1 MKSKKCDLCGLPL
14 HYGNHTVKIQNQIL
28 HFCCRGCRMVYT
40 MLVEAADSP
49 DPVRFK
55 ETELYRRCI
64 AAGVVPTD
72 EMDLAEKYRSVAA
85 DSPSSET
92 RPSVEH
98 TLDVQFVIGG
108 MWCPACS
115 WVIHEAL
122 ERLEGVIEARCDF
135 ATDRLQCR
143 YDPTRLDPETIVA
156 TIRGLGYEPAD
167 VGGAAIDRREQSA
180 FVRLIITAL
189 LSANVMM
196 LSWSLYAGFFTSLE
210 ADDLY
215 FISVP
220 ILVMAS
226 IVMLYGGGAL
236 FRKAWWGVR
245 TGAPGM
251 EALVCLGAGSAYGY
265 SLINFWI
272 GSWHLY
278 FDTASMLITLV
289 LLGKSLES
297 KAKRNVRRDLESFL
311 ALQPGKVR
319 ICSDRYP
326 GGRFAAIDQLRP
338 AERFRVKDDE
348 IVPAD
353 GRVVSG
359 RALID
364 GSAVTGESR
373 PQNVSRGDN
382 IVSGTR
388 LLEGDVTVAAQKV
401 GADALLGEMI
411 AIIERGLSR
420 QTAVQNRT
428 DRILALFVPL
438 MILVAGITAA
448 LAYWLGLSLEQAFVR
463 GLTVLVIACPCAL
476 GIAIPLARIAGLSQA
491 GHKGILVRD
500 IEAFEQSK
508 PIDCVVI
515 DKTGTLTI
523 GQWPLTQV
531 NVHGDLDGHQV
542 MALAAGLERFSDHAV
557 ARSILDYARQ
567 HGIEPVRI
575 DDVQSEAKGMRGSH
589 QGRLVKIGSL
599 DFASGGRQDVRQI
612 EPEDPQLSH
621 IYLSLDHQIYATLG
635 FSDQLRHSAKETV
648 HRLYDSGIAL
658 FLVSGDAPGTTQ
670 ALAAEVGIGQ
680 AHGGLL
686 PQEKSELV
694 ERLQIKGHR
703 VAVLGDGI
711 NDAPAL
717 AQADLSVALH
727 HDSAL
732 TQQAAAV
739 TLMQSEPIQ
748 FIYFL
753 DLARR
758 VNRKVVQNLG
768 CAWIYNLVSI
778 PIAMSGLLNPLV
790 AVTAMLFSSL
800 TVIGNTLL
808 LVRRASDDS
817 DAGVEDGIPIGS

>member
-1 MKSKKCDLCGLPL
+1 
-14 HYGNHTVKIQNQIL
+14 
-28 HFCCRGCRMVYT
+28 
-40 MLVEAADSP
+40 
-49 DPVRFK
+49 
-55 ETELYRRCI
+55 
-64 AAGVVPTD
+64 
-72 EMDLAEKYRSVAA
+72 
-85 DSPSSET
+85 
-92 RPSVEH
+92 
-98 TLDVQFVIGG
+98 
-108 MWCPACS
+108 
-115 WVIHEAL
+115 
-122 ERLEGVIEARCDF
+122 LEGVIEARCDF
-135 ATDRLQCR
+135 ATDRLQCC
-143 YDPTRLDPETIVA
+143 YDPTRLDPETIAA
-156 TIRGLGYEPAD
+156 TISGLGYEAAD
-167 VGGAAIDRREQSA
+167 VGGAANDGRQQSE

-196 LSWSLYAGFFTSLE
+196 LSWSLYTGFFTSLE
-210 ADDLY
+210 ADDVY

-220 ILVMAS
+220 ILAMAS

-236 FRKAWWGVR
+236 FRKAWLGVR

-326 GGRFAAIDQLRP
+326 SGRFAAIDQLRP
-338 AERFRVKDDE
+338 ADRFRVKGDE

-353 GRVVSG
+353 GLVISG

-373 PQNVSRGDN
+373 PLNVSGGDN
-382 IVSGTR
+382 IISGTR
-388 LLEGDVTVAAQKV
+388 LLEGDVTVVAQKV

-411 AIIERGLSR
+411 AIIESGLSR

-428 DRILALFVPL
+428 DRILAFFVPL
-438 MILVAGITAA
+438 MILVAVMTSA
-448 LAYWLGLSLEQAFVR
+448 LGYWFGLSPEQAFVR

-491 GHKGILVRD
+491 GRKGILVRD
-500 IEAFEQSK
+500 IEAFEQAKS
-508 PIDCVVI
+508 INCVVM

-523 GQWPLTQV
+523 GQWLLTQV
-531 NVHGDLDGHQV
+531 KVHGDLDV
-542 MALAAGLERFSDHAV
+542 RKAVALAAGLEQFSVHAI
-557 ARSILDYARQ
+557 ARSILDYARR
-567 HGIEPVRI
+567 HNIDPARI
-575 DDVQSEAKGMRGSH
+575 DDAKSESKGIRGSH
-589 QGRLVKIGSL
+589 QGRLVKIGSM
-599 DFASGGRQDVRQI
+599 DFASGGRRDVRQI
-612 EPEDPQLSH
+612 EPEKNQLSH
-621 IYLSLDHQIYATLG
+621 VYLSLDHQICATLE
-635 FSDQLRHSAKETV
+635 FSDQLRRSAKESIR
-648 HRLYDSGIAL
+648 RLSRAGIAL
-658 FLVSGDAPGTTQ
+658 FLVSGDASGSTQ
-670 ALAAEVGIGQ
+670 ALAAEVGIEQ
-680 AHGGLL
+680 AYGGLL
-686 PQEKSELV
+686 PRQKSEFV
-694 ERLQIKGHR
+694 ERLQKKGYR

-732 TQQAAAV
+732 TSQAAAV
-739 TLMQSEPIQ
+739 TLMQSEPMQ
-748 FIYFL
+748 FISFM

-778 PIAMSGLLNPLV
+778 PIAMGGMLNPLV
-790 AVTAMLFSSL
+790 AVSAMLFSSL

-808 LVRRASDDS
+808 LVRHASDDS
-817 DAGVEDGIPIGS
+817 DAGDKGKWP

>member
-1 MKSKKCDLCGLPL
+1 
-14 HYGNHTVKIQNQIL
+14 
-28 HFCCRGCRMVYT
+28 MVYT
-40 MLVEAADSP
+40 MLAEDTDAS
-49 DPVRFK
+49 DPARFK
-55 ETELYRRCI
+55 ETEGYRRCV
-64 AAGVVPTD
+64 AAGVVPSD
-72 EMDLAEKYRSVAA
+72 EMDLAEKNWIAAA
-85 DSPSSET
+85 DSSLSET
-92 RPSVEH
+92 KSTVEH
-98 TLDVQFVIGG
+98 ALDVQFVIGG

-115 WVIHEAL
+115 WVIHAAL
-122 ERLEGVIEARCDF
+122 ERLDGMIGAKCDF

-156 TIRGLGYEPAD
+156 TISGLGYESAD
-167 VGGAAIDRREQSA
+167 IGGAASDRREQSA

-196 LSWSLYAGFFTSLE
+196 LSWSLYTGFFTSLE
-210 ADDLY
+210 TDDAY

-236 FRKAWWGVR
+236 FRKAWWGLR

-265 SLINFWI
+265 SLVNFWM

-297 KAKRNVRRDLESFL
+297 KAKRNVRRDLESFM

-326 GGRFAAIDQLRP
+326 SGRFAAIDRLRP
-338 AERFRVKDDE
+338 EDRFRVKDDE

-382 IVSGTR
+382 IISGTR
-388 LLEGDVTVAAQKV
+388 LLEGDVTVVAQKV

-411 AIIERGLSR
+411 AIIERGLSK
-420 QTAVQNRT
+420 QTTAQNRT

-438 MILVAGITAA
+438 MILVAVMTAA
-448 LAYWLGLSLEQAFVR
+448 LAYWLGLSPEKAFVR

-491 GHKGILVRD
+491 GRKGILVRD
-500 IEAFEQSK
+500 IEAFERVKS
-508 PIDCVVI
+508 IDCVVM

-523 GQWPLTQV
+523 GQWPLTRV
-531 NVHGDLDGHQV
+531 NVHGDLDVHQAV
-542 MALAAGLERFSDHAV
+542 ALAAGLERFSDHAV

-567 HGIEPVRI
+567 HNIEPARI
-575 DDVQSEAKGMRGSH
+575 DDAKSETKGMRGSY
-589 QGRLVKIGSL
+589 QGRLVKIGSM
-599 DFASGGRQDVRQI
+599 DFAAGSQRDVRQI
-612 EPEDPQLSH
+612 IPQKRRLSRV
-621 IYLSLDHQIYATLG
+621 YLSLDHQLCATLG
-635 FSDQLRHSAKETV
+635 FSDRPRRSAKESI
-648 HRLYDSGIAL
+648 HRLNKAGIAL

-670 ALAAEVGIGQ
+670 ALADEVGIEQ
-680 AHGGLL
+680 AFGGLL
-686 PQEKSELV
+686 PREKSEFV
-694 ERLQIKGHR
+694 KRLQLKGYR

-748 FIYFL
+748 FISFM

-758 VNRKVVQNLG
+758 VNRKVLQNLG

-790 AVTAMLFSSL
+790 AVSAMLFSSL

-808 LVRRASDDS
+808 LVRRVSDDS
-817 DAGVEDGIPIGS
+817 DAGNEG

>member
-1 MKSKKCDLCGLPL
+1 MRPKKCDLCGLPL
-14 HYGNHTVKIQNQIL
+14 HYGNHTVQIQSHAL

-40 MLVEAADSP
+40 MLAEAADSP

-55 ETELYRRCI
+55 ETELYRRCV
-64 AAGVVPTD
+64 AAGVVPSD
-72 EMDLAEKYRSVAA
+72 EMDLAEKHRSVAVG
-85 DSPSSET
+85 STLSET
-92 RPSVEH
+92 RSSVEYA
-98 TLDVQFVIGG
+98 LDVQFVIGG

-115 WVIHEAL
+115 WVIHTAL

-156 TIRGLGYEPAD
+156 TINGLGYASTD
-167 VGGAAIDRREQSA
+167 VGGAASGRRERSA

-196 LSWSLYAGFFTSLE
+196 LSWSLYTGFFTSLE
-210 ADDLY
+210 ADDVY
-215 FISVP
+215 FISLP

-226 IVMLYGGGAL
+226 VVMLYGGGAL

-265 SLINFWI
+265 SLVNFWM

-311 ALQPGKVR
+311 ALQPAKVR

-326 GGRFAAIDQLRP
+326 SGRFAAIDQLRP
-338 AERFRVKDDE
+338 ADRFRVKDDE

-364 GSAVTGESR
+364 SSAVTGESR
-373 PQNVSRGDN
+373 PKNVSRGAN

-388 LLEGDVTVAAQKV
+388 LLEGDVTVVAQKV
-401 GADALLGEMI
+401 GTDALLGEMI
-411 AIIERGLSR
+411 VIIERGLSR

-428 DRILALFVPL
+428 DRILAFFVPL
-438 MILVAGITAA
+438 MILVAVMTTA
-448 LAYWLGLSLEQAFVR
+448 LGYWFGLSLEQAFVR

-491 GHKGILVRD
+491 GRKGILVRD
-500 IEAFEQSK
+500 IEAFEQAK
-508 PIDCVVI
+508 PIDCVVM

-531 NVHGDLDGHQV
+531 TVHGALDERQAV
-542 MALAAGLERFSDHAV
+542 AVAAGLEQFSDHAV
-557 ARSILDYARQ
+557 ARSILDYARR
-567 HGIEPVRI
+567 HGIEPARI
-575 DDVQSEAKGMRGSH
+575 DDAKTESNGMRGSH
-589 QGRLVKIGSL
+589 QGRLVKIGSM
-599 DFASGGRQDVRQI
+599 DFATGGRRDYRQI
-612 EPEDPQLSH
+612 EPEQNQLSH
-621 IYLSLDHQIYATLG
+621 VYLSLDHQICATLG
-635 FSDQLRHSAKETV
+635 FSDQLRRSAKESIR
-648 HRLYDSGIAL
+648 RLNKAGIAL
-658 FLVSGDAPGTTQ
+658 FLVSGDAPDTTQ
-670 ALAAEVGIGQ
+670 ALAAEVGIEQ

-686 PQEKSELV
+686 PQEKSEFV
-694 ERLQIKGHR
+694 ERLQIKGYR

-739 TLMQSEPIQ
+739 TLMQSEPMQ
-748 FIYFL
+748 FISFM

-758 VNRKVVQNLG
+758 VNRKVIQNLG

-790 AVTAMLFSSL
+790 AVSAMLFSSL
-800 TVIGNTLL
+800 TVIGNTLS
-808 LVRRASDDS
+808 LVRRAPDDS
-817 DAGVEDGIPIGS
+817 DAGDEGAWP

>member
-1 MKSKKCDLCGLPL
+1 
-14 HYGNHTVKIQNQIL
+14 
-28 HFCCRGCRMVYT
+28 MVYT
-40 MLVEAADSP
+40 MLAEAADSP

-55 ETELYRRCI
+55 ETELYRRCV
-64 AAGVVPTD
+64 AAGVVPSD
-72 EMDLAEKYRSVAA
+72 EMDLTEKHRSEAA
-85 DSPSSET
+85 GSTLSDT
-92 RPSVEH
+92 RSSVEH
-98 TLDVQFVIGG
+98 ALDVQIMIGG

-115 WVIHEAL
+115 WVIHAAL

-156 TIRGLGYEPAD
+156 TINGLGYESTD
-167 VGGAAIDRREQSA
+167 VGGAASGRREQSA
-180 FVRLIITAL
+180 FVRLIITSL

-196 LSWSLYAGFFTSLE
+196 LSWSLYTGFFTSLE
-210 ADDLY
+210 ADDVY
-215 FISVP
+215 FISLP

-226 IVMLYGGGAL
+226 VVMLYGGGAL

-251 EALVCLGAGSAYGY
+251 ETLVCLGAGSAYGY
-265 SLINFWI
+265 SLVNFWM

-326 GGRFAAIDQLRP
+326 SGRFTAIDQLRP
-338 AERFRVKDDE
+338 ADRFRVKDDE

-364 GSAVTGESR
+364 SSAVTGESR
-373 PQNVSRGDN
+373 PKNVSRGDN
-382 IVSGTR
+382 IISGTR
-388 LLEGDVTVAAQKV
+388 LLEGDVTVVAQKV
-401 GADALLGEMI
+401 GSDALLGEMI

-428 DRILALFVPL
+428 DRILAFFVPL
-438 MILVAGITAA
+438 MILVAVMTSA
-448 LAYWLGLSLEQAFVR
+448 LGYWLGLSLEQAFVR

-491 GHKGILVRD
+491 GRKGILVRD
-500 IEAFEQSK
+500 IEAFEQAK
-508 PIDCVVI
+508 PIDCVVM
-515 DKTGTLTI
+515 DKTGTLTL
-523 GQWPLTQV
+523 GQWPVTQV
-531 NVHGDLDGHQV
+531 TVHGVLDERQAV
-542 MALAAGLERFSDHAV
+542 AVAAGLEQFSDHAV
-557 ARSILDYARQ
+557 SRSILDHARR
-567 HGIEPVRI
+567 HGIEPARI
-575 DDVQSEAKGMRGSH
+575 DDVKSESKGMRGSH
-589 QGRLVKIGSL
+589 QGRLVKIGSM
-599 DFASGGRQDVRQI
+599 DFATGGRRDVRRI
-612 EPEDPQLSH
+612 EPEKNQLSH
-621 IYLSLDHQIYATLG
+621 VYLSLDHQICATLG
-635 FSDQLRHSAKETV
+635 FSDQLRRSAKESIR
-648 HRLYDSGIAL
+648 RLNKAGIAL
-658 FLVSGDAPGTTQ
+658 FLVSGDAPDTTQ
-670 ALAAEVGIGQ
+670 ALAAEVGIEQ
-680 AHGGLL
+680 ACGGLL
-686 PQEKSELV
+686 PREKSAFV
-694 ERLQIKGHR
+694 ERLQIKGYR

-748 FIYFL
+748 FIFFM

-790 AVTAMLFSSL
+790 AVSAMLFSSL

-817 DAGVEDGIPIGS
+817 DFIS

>member
-1 MKSKKCDLCGLPL
+1 MKPKKCDLCGLPL
-14 HYGNHTVKIQNQIL
+14 RYGNHTVRIQSQTL
-28 HFCCRGCRMVYT
+28 HFCCKGCRMVHT
-40 MLVEAADSP
+40 MLGEAADSP
-49 DPVRFK
+49 DSVRFK
-55 ETELYRRCI
+55 ETELYRRCV
-64 AAGVVPTD
+64 AAGVVPSD
-72 EMDLAEKYRSVAA
+72 EMDLAEKHRSVAA
-85 DSPSSET
+85 DSTFSGMRSS
-92 RPSVEH
+92 VDH
-98 TLDVQFVIGG
+98 ALDVQFVIGG

-115 WVIHEAL
+115 WVIHAAL

-143 YDPTRLDPETIVA
+143 YDPTRLDPETIAA
-156 TIRGLGYEPAD
+156 TISGLGYESAD
-167 VGGAAIDRREQSA
+167 TGRAASDGREQSA

-196 LSWSLYAGFFTSLE
+196 LSWSLYTGFFTSLE
-210 ADDLY
+210 ADDVY

-220 ILVMAS
+220 ILAMAS

-236 FRKAWWGVR
+236 FRKAWWGLR

-265 SLINFWI
+265 SLVNFWM
-272 GSWHLY
+272 GSRHLY

-311 ALQPGKVR
+311 TLQPGKVR
-319 ICSDRYP
+319 ICSARYP
-326 GGRFAAIDQLRP
+326 GGRFAAIDHLRP
-338 AERFRVKDDE
+338 ADRFRVKDDE

-359 RALID
+359 RGLID

-382 IVSGTR
+382 VISGTR
-388 LLEGDVTVAAQKV
+388 LLEGDVTVVAQKV

-428 DRILALFVPL
+428 DRILAFFVPL
-438 MILVAGITAA
+438 MILVAAMTSVVAH
-448 LAYWLGLSLEQAFVR
+448 WLGLSLEQAFVR

-476 GIAIPLARIAGLSQA
+476 GIAVPLARIAGVSQA
-491 GHKGILVRD
+491 GRKGILVRD
-500 IEAFEQSK
+500 IEAFEQAK
-508 PIDCVVI
+508 PIDCVVM

-523 GQWPLTQV
+523 GRWPLTQV
-531 NVHGDLDGHQV
+531 NVYGDLNV
-542 MALAAGLERFSDHAV
+542 RKAVALAAGLEQFSDHAA
-557 ARSILDYARQ
+557 ARSILDYARRR
-567 HGIEPVRI
+567 GIAPARI
-575 DDVQSEAKGMRGSH
+575 DDAQSESKGMRGSH
-589 QGRLVKIGSL
+589 QGRLVKIGSM
-599 DFASGGRQDVRQI
+599 DFASGGRPDVRQT
-612 EPEDPQLSH
+612 EPQKNQLSYV
-621 IYLSLDHQIYATLG
+621 YLSLDHRICATLG
-635 FSDQLRHSAKETV
+635 FSDQLRRSAKESIR
-648 HRLYDSGIAL
+648 RLNREGIAL
-658 FLVSGDAPGTTQ
+658 FLVSGDAPAATQ
-670 ALAAEVGIGQ
+670 ALAAEVGIEQ
-680 AHGGLL
+680 ACGGLS
-686 PQEKSELV
+686 PREKSAFV
-694 ERLQIKGHR
+694 ERLQKKGYR

-727 HDSAL
+727 RDSAL
-732 TQQAAAV
+732 TRQAAAV

-748 FIYFL
+748 FISFMN
-753 DLARR
+753 LARR
-758 VNRKVVQNLG
+758 VDRKVVQNLG
-768 CAWIYNLVSI
+768 CAWIYNLVGI

-790 AVTAMLFSSL
+790 AVSAMLFSSL

-808 LVRRASDDS
+808 LVRRASGD
-817 DAGVEDGIPIGS
+817 

>member
-1 MKSKKCDLCGLPL
+1 
-14 HYGNHTVKIQNQIL
+14 
-28 HFCCRGCRMVYT
+28 MVYA

-55 ETELYRRCI
+55 ETELYRRCV
-64 AAGVVPTD
+64 AAGVVPSD
-72 EMDLAEKYRSVAA
+72 EMDLAEKHRSVAG
-85 DSPSSET
+85 DPPLSET
-92 RPSVEH
+92 RLSVEH
-98 TLDVQFVIGG
+98 ALDVQFVIGG

-115 WVIHEAL
+115 WVIRAAL

-143 YDPTRLDPETIVA
+143 YDPTRLDPETIAA
-156 TIRGLGYEPAD
+156 TIRGLGYASAD
-167 VGGAAIDRREQSA
+167 AGGAGSDRRQQSE

-196 LSWSLYAGFFTSLE
+196 LSWSLYTGFFTSLD
-210 ADDLY
+210 ADDVY

-220 ILVMAS
+220 ILIMAS

-265 SLINFWI
+265 SLVNFWM

-297 KAKRNVRRDLESFL
+297 RAKRNVRRDLEKFL

-326 GGRFAAIDQLRP
+326 SGRFGAIDQLRP
-338 AERFRVKDDE
+338 ADRFRVKGDE

-373 PQNVSRGDN
+373 PQNVSIGDN
-382 IVSGTR
+382 IISGTR
-388 LLEGDVTVAAQKV
+388 LLQGDVTVLAQKV

-428 DRILALFVPL
+428 DRTLAFFVPL
-438 MILVAGITAA
+438 MILVAVMTSV
-448 LAYWLGLSLEQAFVR
+448 LAHWLGLSLEQAFLR

-476 GIAIPLARIAGLSQA
+476 GIAIPLARIAGVSQA
-491 GHKGILVRD
+491 GRKGILVRD
-500 IEAFEQSK
+500 IGAFEQAK
-508 PIDCVVI
+508 PIDCVVM

-531 NVHGDLDGHQV
+531 TVHGDLDERQAV
-542 MALAAGLERFSDHAV
+542 ALAAGLEQFSDHAI
-557 ARSILDYARQ
+557 ARSILDYARRY
-567 HGIEPVRI
+567 GIEPTRI
-575 DDVQSEAKGMRGSH
+575 DDAEPEANGMHGSH
-589 QGRLVKIGSL
+589 QGRLVKIGAM
-599 DFASGGRQDVRQI
+599 DFASGGRRDVRQT
-612 EPEDPQLSH
+612 EPEKNQLSH
-621 IYLSLDHQIYATLG
+621 VYLSLDHQICATLG
-635 FSDQLRHSAKETV
+635 FSDQLRRSAKESIY
-648 HRLYDSGIAL
+648 RLNQAGIAL
-658 FLVSGDAPGTTQ
+658 FLVSGDAPGPTQ

-686 PQEKSELV
+686 PREKSEFV
-694 ERLQIKGHR
+694 ERLQKKGYR

-717 AQADLSVALH
+717 AQADLSVAMH

-748 FIYFL
+748 FISFL
-753 DLARR
+753 ELARR

-778 PIAMSGLLNPLV
+778 PVAVSGLLNPLV
-790 AVTAMLFSSL
+790 AVSAMLFSSL

-808 LVRRASDDS
+808 LVRRSSDDS
-817 DAGVEDGIPIGS
+817 DSGVLNDRR

>member
-1 MKSKKCDLCGLPL
+1 
-14 HYGNHTVKIQNQIL
+14 
-28 HFCCRGCRMVYT
+28 MVYT

-49 DPVRFK
+49 DPGRFK
-55 ETELYRRCI
+55 ETELYHRCV
-64 AAGVVPTD
+64 AAGVVPSD
-72 EMDLAEKYRSVAA
+72 EMDLSEKHQSAAA
-85 DSPSSET
+85 DSPNSE
-92 RPSVEH
+92 RRLSVEH
-98 TLDVQFVIGG
+98 ALDAQLAIGG

-115 WVIHEAL
+115 WVIHTAL
-122 ERLEGVIEARCDF
+122 KRLEGVIEARCDF
-135 ATDRLQCR
+135 ATDRLRCR
-143 YDPTRLDPETIVA
+143 YDPTRLDPETIAA
-156 TIRGLGYEPAD
+156 TIRGLGYEAAD
-167 VGGAAIDRREQSA
+167 VGATSDGRKQSA

-196 LSWSLYAGFFTSLE
+196 LSWSLYTGFFTSID
-210 ADDLY
+210 ADDVY

-220 ILVMAS
+220 IMVMAS
-226 IVMLYGGGAL
+226 IVMVYGGGEL

-265 SLINFWI
+265 SLVNFWM
-272 GSWHLY
+272 GGWHLY

-289 LLGKSLES
+289 LLGRSLES

-326 GGRFAAIDQLRP
+326 SGRFVAVDQLRP
-338 AERFRVKDDE
+338 ADRFRVKAGE
-348 IVPAD
+348 VVPAD

-373 PQNVSRGDN
+373 PKNVSSGDG
-382 IVSGTR
+382 IISGTR
-388 LLEGDVTVAAQKV
+388 LLEGDVTVVAQKV

-420 QTAVQNRT
+420 QTALQNRT
-428 DRILALFVPL
+428 DRILAFFVPL
-438 MILVAGITAA
+438 MILVAVMTSA
-448 LAYWLGLSLEQAFVR
+448 LAYWFGLPLEQALVR

-476 GIAIPLARIAGLSQA
+476 GIAIPLARIAGLSKA
-491 GHKGILVRD
+491 GRKGILVRD
-500 IEAFEQSK
+500 IEAFERAKS
-508 PIDCVVI
+508 IDCVVM

-531 NVHGDLDGHQV
+531 NVHSDLDVRQAV
-542 MALAAGLERFSDHAV
+542 ALAAGLEQFSDHAI
-557 ARSILDYARQ
+557 ARSILDYARK
-567 HGIEPVRI
+567 HGIKPAPI
-575 DDVQSEAKGMRGSH
+575 DDAKSESKGMRGSH
-589 QGRLVKIGSL
+589 QGRMIKIGSV
-599 DFASGGRQDVRQI
+599 DFATGSRRDVRQT
-612 EPEDPQLSH
+612 EQEKNPLSYV
-621 IYLSLDHQIYATLG
+621 YLSLDHQICATLG
-635 FSDQLRHSAKETV
+635 FGDQLRRSAKESV
-648 HRLYDSGIAL
+648 RRLTKAGIAL

-670 ALAAEVGIGQ
+670 ALAAEVGIEQ
-680 AHGGLL
+680 AYGGLL
-686 PQEKSELV
+686 PREKSEFV
-694 ERLQIKGHR
+694 ERLQVKGYR

-739 TLMQSEPIQ
+739 TLMQSEPLQ
-748 FIYFL
+748 FISFL
-753 DLARR
+753 DLAHR

-768 CAWIYNLVSI
+768 CAWIYNLISI
-778 PIAMSGLLNPLV
+778 PIAASGWLNPLV
-790 AVTAMLFSSL
+790 AVSAMLFSSL
-800 TVIGNTLL
+800 TVIGNTWL
-808 LVRRASDDS
+808 LVRHTSDDS
-817 DAGVEDGIPIGS
+817 DSGDESDVPDRR